1 MIPLIAGIGIGTIL
15 WTSRA
20 VFLGGTAGMSYA
32 IGKKVGRNACTFLDS
47 LEGRARSMISS
58 TVAPNNEE

>member
-1 MIPLIAGIGIGTIL
+1 MIPLIVGVGIGTVLLTGRAIL
-15 WTSRA
+15 M
-20 VFLGGTAGMSYA
+20 GGTAGMSYA

-58 TVAPNNEE
+58 TVAPKNEE

>member
-20 VFLGGTAGMSYA
+20 IFYGGTAGMSYA
-32 IGKKVGRNACTFLDS
+32 IGKKVGRNACNFLDG
-47 LEGRARSMISS
+47 LEGRARSIISN
-58 TVAPNNEE
+58 TVGSLNEE

>member
-32 IGKKVGRNACTFLDS
+32 IGKKVGRNACNFLDS
-47 LEGRARSMISS
+47 LEGRARSIISS
-58 TVAPNNEE
+58 TVSPLIKE